1 MEKTKGKN
9 KMVDLN
15 KLCAKYDI
23 DKCIL
28 LSSRRDSET
37 VNKRILIAKEL
48 RNQGLKLTEI
58 GKLMNRHHTSIM
70 NLLEKLEK
78 D

>member
-1 MEKTKGKN
+1 
-9 KMVDLN
+9 MVDLN
-15 KLCAKYDI
+15 KLCAKYEI

-28 LSSRRDSET
+28 LSSRRDYET

-48 RNQGLKLTEI
+48 RNQGLSLPKI
-58 GKLMNRHHTSIM
+58 GKLLNRHHTSIM
-70 NLLEKLEK
+70 NLLKKLEK